1 MYHINSDNSIS
12 STNKISKSSNEIIQ
26 VKDRDNVNKK
36 NRKPIKKE
44 ESRKT
49 LKNKEK
55 QEPGTPQTEDMS
67 EEEMEKIKKKVG
79 KVCRIHKNQ
88 RAQRYLLIKPPKT
101 IRKNPKDKLIE
112 GRQSFSTINSSL
124 RFEKLQK
131 KLYKLILKNICRKE
145 PIMHFFDNWLNK
157 TFHSEDYI
165 PFLRRNLSNSN
176 IGKIKVQRKSSKTK
190 KIKKTKKLSIED
202 EIKNKKVDM
211 SVDNININKKK
222 EESKKE
228 LKASSLKESP
238 NSLQK
243 DKNNPNLI
251 YIINN
256 ENSGSKTKREA
267 AKFAQIKE
275 ILNQDFDSESSDNK
289 LLFNERK
296 KNQNVEPF
304 DQPSKSS
311 VGANKKFQKNKDS
324 KNRLKDKESKKM
336 KEKRIKEKLTKK
348 LKKVLDKENQEKSSV
363 FN

>member
-1 MYHINSDNSIS
+1 
-12 STNKISKSSNEIIQ
+12 
-26 VKDRDNVNKK
+26 
-36 NRKPIKKE
+36 
-44 ESRKT
+44 
-49 LKNKEK
+49 
-55 QEPGTPQTEDMS
+55 
-67 EEEMEKIKKKVG
+67 
-79 KVCRIHKNQ
+79 
-88 RAQRYLLIKPPKT
+88 
-101 IRKNPKDKLIE
+101 
-112 GRQSFSTINSSL
+112 
-124 RFEKLQK
+124 
-131 KLYKLILKNICRKE
+131 
-145 PIMHFFDNWLNK
+145 MHFFDNWLNK

-289 LLFNERK
+289 LLFNDRK
-296 KNQNVEPF
+296 KNSNVEPF
-304 DQPSKSS
+304 DQPRKSS